1 MNYFLAKTEKHEYG
15 IDDLEKDG
23 KIPWTG
29 VNNPQAKNF
38 LKSMKKGD
46 IVYIYHTGDIKAI
59 VGIATVL
66 TEGEIP
72 VFGFKKK
79 FPVPLATLSE
89 IKSIKEFSDLKLVRQ
104 SRLSVMDVPDKLLK
118 YLQEKSLKQS

>member
-46 IVYIYHTGDIKAI
+46 FVYIYHTGDVKAI
-59 VGIATVL
+59 VGLATVL
-66 TEGEIP
+66 TEGEVP
-72 VFGFKKK
+72 VFGFKEK
-79 FPVPLATLSE
+79 FREPLATLSE
-89 IKSIKEFSDLKLVRQ
+89 IKSVKEFSDLKLVRQ

-118 YLQEKSLKQS
+118 YLQEKSLKKS